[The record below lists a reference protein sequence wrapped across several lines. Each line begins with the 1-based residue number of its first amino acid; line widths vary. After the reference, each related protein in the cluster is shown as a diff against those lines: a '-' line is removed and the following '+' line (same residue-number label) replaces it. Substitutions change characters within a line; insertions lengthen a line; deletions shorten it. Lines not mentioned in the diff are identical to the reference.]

1 MQVSRP
7 AARSPWHTT
16 VLAGLASYID
26 AGSIVAG
33 AAGLA
38 LWAEHF
44 GLSSS
49 MVGTIGAFSS
59 NAISAGVGALISG
72 FPCDRPRRKR
82 IYQWDLL
89 LSAFGL
95 LGIIFAVSPGM
106 LIFGYVLTGLAVG
119 ADIPASWTLISEQA
133 PDGRRAK
140 HTGMAQVLWG
150 LGPLVVL
157 VLAFA
162 LSGTGLLGIRIVFSH
177 LLLVS
182 LVLFWLRRRMPEP
195 RRWVDANGAEPA
207 SFANVRG
214 LLNRKLL
221 ASLLLLAGTYG

>member
-1 MQVSRP
+1 MARP
-7 AARSPWHTT
+7 AALASPPRRDRAWRTT

-38 LWAEHF
+38 LWAERF
-44 GLSSS
+44 ELSSG
-49 MVGTIGAFSS
+49 MGGAIGAFSS

-72 FPCDRPRRKR
+72 WLCDRHGRKR

-89 LSAFGL
+89 LYAFGL
-95 LGIIFAVSPGM
+95 LWIIFAVSPAM
-106 LIFGYVLTGLAVG
+106 LIGGYVLTGLAVG

-133 PDGRRAK
+133 PEGRRAR

-157 VLAFA
+157 VMAFA
-162 LSGTGLLGIRIVFSH
+162 LADTGLLGIRIVFAH
-177 LLLVS
+177 LLVVA
-182 LVLFWLRRRMPEP
+182 LVLFWLRRRIPES
-195 RRWVDANGAEPA
+195 RRWVQASECEPV
-207 SFANVRG
+207 SFSNVRG
-214 LLNRKLL
+214 LFTRSLFPLL
-221 ASLLLLAGTYG
+221 A